1 MTEIQKQ
8 ENNTVAEAP
17 NGVRSLVEWAQE
29 LDAGFHLA
37 QKLGQ
42 TAFTPAQFRGKPAEA
57 ASAMMY
63 ASKWG
68 LDPISAMEAV
78 YVIHGT
84 PALYADAMA
93 GIAISAGHEI
103 VRDSATEQAVVFK
116 CRRRN
121 STVWQTVEWTIS
133 RAEKAGYTRNKQYQT
148 NPIAMLTAKCQA
160 EAAKLV
166 APDALMGLRTV
177 EDVQLEEG
185 TEEVEAP
192 KKTPQKKRTVQR
204 KQVPKPEL
212 PEAAEE
218 KGADDEPEPES

>member
-1 MTEIQKQ
+1 MTELQKH
-8 ENNTVAEAP
+8 ENNTVDEAP
-17 NGVRSLVEWAQE
+17 NGVRSLVGWANE

-42 TAFTPAQFRGKPAEA
+42 TAFTPAHFRGKPAEA

-68 LDPISAMEAV
+68 MDPISAMESV
-78 YVIHGT
+78 YVIHGS
-84 PALYADAMA
+84 PALYAEAMA
-93 GIAISAGHEI
+93 GIAMSAGHEI

-116 CRRRN
+116 CRRRG

-133 RAEKAGYTRNKQYQT
+133 RAERAGYTRNKQYAS

-185 TEEVEAP
+185 VEAP
-192 KKTPQKKRTVQR
+192 EEPKKAAPKKRTVQR
-204 KQVPKPEL
+204 KQAPKPEL

-218 KGADDEPEPES
+218 KGKDDESESES